1 MTDLLALCESFPAGE
16 FPAGSEVLPEGV
28 RGGLVHVLT
37 EGTVGVEVGGVLVK
51 RISDPGS
58 FLGEIAALLDIPH
71 SARVVAV
78 TDCRTRVMEAHSIT
92 DNPAVLLAI
101 ARLLAARLNA
111 MTGYLVD
118 VRNQYADD
126 RTHLGLMADVL
137 SELTTV
143 RPTGFVGGSDRTDV
157 PDY

>member
-1 MTDLLALCESFPAGE
+1 MTEVLELCRDLPARE
-16 FPAGSEVLPEGV
+16 FPAGSEVLAEGTRSGV
-28 RGGLVHVLT
+28 VHVLT
-37 EGTVGVEVGGVLVK
+37 AGTVGVEVGGVVVK
-51 RISDPGS
+51 RISEPGA
-58 FLGEIAALLDIPH
+58 FLGEIAALLDVPH

-78 TDCRTRVMEAHSIT
+78 TDCRTRVMAADSIGE
-92 DNPAVLLAI
+92 NPAVLLAI

-118 VRNQYADD
+118 LRNQYADD
-126 RTHLGLMADVL
+126 GTHLGLMAEVL
-137 SELTTV
+137 SELTSV